1 MELIIL
7 IVIGVLNLIGL
18 ICLAFMQSKKRNIS
32 IDSSAI
38 IAEQKKQLDMY
49 FEINKKQLEN
59 MLVMFQQL
67 NNSQLDLLK
76 AYNINVTNSV
86 DNVQKM
92 QEKEL
97 QDISL
102 KIVNLT
108 STNELKMDKLTDSVR
123 QNLDKM
129 LVSNEN
135 KLEQMRVTVD
145 EKLNASLERRLNE
158 SFALISQ
165 RLEAVSVG
173 LGEMKNL
180 ASGVGDLKK
189 VLTNVKTRG
198 TFGEVQLGNLLE
210 QMLSPNQFAS
220 QVQIGQSSDR
230 VDFVVYLPGKDDK
243 EVMLPIDAKF
253 PMEDYIRL
261 QESEEN
267 NNLEE
272 IEQAKKAL
280 ERRVKDEAKKIKEK
294 YISIPDTTEFA
305 IMYLATEGLYSEVL
319 KRNGLMEQLQR
330 DYRVVVCG
338 PTTISALLNSLQ
350 MGFKTLAIEKQS
362 AEIWNTM
369 SVFKK
374 EFEIF
379 VELLAKTQK
388 KIDEA
393 GSTIESATKK
403 SLKIQKQLNKFTGI
417 ETSNEQVNLLDE
429 NKSD

>member
-7 IVIGVLNLIGL
+7 IAIGVLNLVGL
-18 ICLAFMQSKKRNIS
+18 VCVIVMQSKKRNIS

-86 DNVQKM
+86 DSVQKM

-108 STNELKMDKLTDSVR
+108 STNEQKMDKLTDSVR

-253 PMEDYIRL
+253 PMEDYVRL
-261 QESEEN
+261 QESEDN
-267 NNLEE
+267 NNLDE

-330 DYRVVVCG
+330 DFRVVVCG

-374 EFEIF
+374 EFEVF

-417 ETSNEQVNLLDE
+417 ESSSEQINLLDSSKME
-429 NKSD
+429 